1 MIERGKWKEE
11 LDWKR
16 SQEQDSYLKDL
27 HLKDRIERF
36 MAFKKR
42 LIEGQIGDGR
52 TWFSGNTKKTPDF
65 CFLINLSHIFLFNQ
79 NDIKNPCV
87 CEQT

>member
-1 MIERGKWKEE
+1 MIEEGSQKEEYLIGMIERGKWKEE
-11 LDWKR
+11 LDGKR

-52 TWFSGNTKKTPDF
+52 T
-65 CFLINLSHIFLFNQ
+65 
-79 NDIKNPCV
+79 
-87 CEQT
+87 